1 MVMVMATIIFIVPWT
16 LILIV
21 ILFLL
26 LLLQR
31 HLLL

>member
-26 LLLQR
+26 LLLHR